1 MNTSQDAVSFTV
13 PLTPPSVNH
22 YKKPVTYRKGGAII
36 KGFAMTDEA
45 HAYNSAVAIFARGA
59 TLSPIG
65 KTPAQT
71 RTLRENIRYSVSIT
85 VYLGEGQ
92 RLDVD
97 NGAKV
102 AIDSLTK
109 AGVIHSDARVRHL
122 EMLVEDDER
131 HNPRTEFR
139 VCHIARSKDA

>member
-1 MNTSQDAVSFTV
+1 M
-13 PLTPPSVNH
+13 TP
-22 YKKPVTYRKGGAII
+22 
-36 KGFAMTDEA
+36 EA
-45 HAYNSAVAIFARGA
+45 HAYVDAVAIFARGE
-59 TLSPIG
+59 TLTPTG

-71 RTLRENIRYSVSIT
+71 RTLRENIRYSVSIS

-102 AIDSLTK
+102 AIDSLAK

-122 EMLVEDDER
+122 EMFVEDDER
-131 HNPRTEFR
+131 DNPRTVFTVR
-139 VCHIARSKDA
+139 LIARSKHA